1 MLRKVHEGAEPYAAP
16 TVEMVEVAVEQ
27 GFAVSEVPEY
37 PSFDEEEPGWPGSN

>member
-27 GFAVSEVPEY
+27 GFAVSGPEY
-37 PSFDEEEPGWPGSN
+37 PSFDDEEPGWPGSN